1 MLDVCVGPW
10 GYNSMKCVVRCSYRR
25 VHGGGIDKICHVVRM
40 FIGAVRSAEAFFL
53 LGGGGEMLFFL
64 SICTVG
70 DPIAFVGIC
79 RALDCFLL
87 AASPGLS
94 AERSA
99 FFLLLRKG
107 KGVHV
112 L

>member
-1 MLDVCVGPW
+1 
-10 GYNSMKCVVRCSYRR
+10 
-25 VHGGGIDKICHVVRM
+25 
-40 FIGAVRSAEAFFL
+40 
-53 LGGGGEMLFFL
+53 MLFFL